1 MEVPDFFCNNHE
13 FKEIYIDKARLY
25 IYTLIKDFIK
35 VYMQINLFNYV
46 YNTKKL
52 SINYIKL
59 TIIHKFSG
67 FRKSVELM

>member
-35 VYMQINLFNYV
+35 VYM
-46 YNTKKL
+46 
-52 SINYIKL
+52 
-59 TIIHKFSG
+59 
-67 FRKSVELM
+67 